1 MHEAYLDERIR
12 GFEPDYDLVMAFLPP
27 PVHYRARVLLA
38 LKNELWDLLL
48 GISETEVAMARLQWW
63 REEWARVGSGEA
75 RHPVTQAVAK
85 AKLNSAAAIDPA
97 LYAAGIWHTEFHPD
111 DMKQMVESLDG
122 LAAFLADVEGHAV
135 APWSRLVHAELLER
149 IPALSAVG
157 RSVLPMKE
165 AARLGLRREDLA
177 RDGHGKLVQ
186 HHIHDKCPSV
196 SGESSVAT
204 MFAAAAWCRAESIGR
219 PRRGGRFVT
228 LWRVWKQRR
237 VVNW

>member
-1 MHEAYLDERIR
+1 MHDAYLDERIR
-12 GFEPDYDLVMAFLPP
+12 DFEPDYDLVMAFIPQPLQ
-27 PVHYRARVLLA
+27 YRARVLLA

-63 REEWARVGSGEA
+63 REEWTRVGNGEA
-75 RHPVTQAVAK
+75 RHPVTQAVAE
-85 AKLNSAAAIDPA
+85 AELNCSAAIDPA

-111 DMKQMVESLDG
+111 DMNQLVESLDG
-122 LAAFLADVEGHAV
+122 MARFLADVEGHAA
-135 APWSRLVHAELLER
+135 APWNRLIHAELLER

-157 RSVLPMKE
+157 RSVLPMQE

-186 HHIHDKCPSV
+186 HHIDDGFPAV

-204 MFAAAAWCRAESIGR
+204 MFSAAAWCRAASIGR
-219 PRRGGRFVT
+219 HRKPGRFTT
-228 LWRVWKQRR
+228 LWRVWRQRR
-237 VVNW
+237 AVNW